1 FDESWDLYI
10 AYFDKRNKLLFIHSS
25 AKDGLVKRLAKLIA
39 DGAPQVN
46 GERVFR
52 ALSGLKRLKL
62 QNVGLNKNKKGLR
75 YSMHTGTE
83 INDQIPDIE
92 AKRSIKSNIFG
103 KGYEDGKLVSVGCS
117 YKGKVWSMDSDSLEQ
132 WIEWCKNV
140 GKKILDESIDTNQ
153 VLKTAMQSEE
163 LTEYPELRLLNVEW
177 PVELL
182 RKNDRKVYLSDGKWE
197 EALFNCELTLSDK
210 TNDKDNI
217 RHFDISTPRGSF
229 GVSATITAKGE

>member
-1 FDESWDLYI
+1 
-10 AYFDKRNKLLFIHSS
+10 
-25 AKDGLVKRLAKLIA
+25 
-39 DGAPQVN
+39 N

-103 KGYEDGKLVSVGCS
+103 KGYEDGQLVSVGCS

-132 WIEWCKNV
+132 WIDWCKNV
-140 GKKILDESIDTNQ
+140 GKKN
-153 VLKTAMQSEE
+153 
-163 LTEYPELRLLNVEW
+163 LR
-177 PVELL
+177 
-182 RKNDRKVYLSDGKWE
+182 
-197 EALFNCELTLSDK
+197 
-210 TNDKDNI
+210 
-217 RHFDISTPRGSF
+217 
-229 GVSATITAKGE
+229 